1 MLLAGQ
7 AAAGAPTWADR
18 VLSHPALDRISG
30 VMHRQAFPQRL
41 LYCGG
46 PVLIETA
53 QALAR
58 ARRNVL
64 GTA

>member
-1 MLLAGQ
+1 M
-7 AAAGAPTWADR
+7 
-18 VLSHPALDRISG
+18 SHRMRRE
-30 VMHRQAFPQRL
+30 VFPQRL

-53 QALAR
+53 ATLAR

-64 GTA
+64 EARA

>member
-7 AAAGAPTWADR
+7 PAPGAPTWADR
-18 VLSHPALDRISG
+18 VLSHPALTRISDK
-30 VMHRQAFPQRL
+30 MQREAFPQRL

-53 QALAR
+53 AALAT

-64 GTA
+64 RAA